1 LRDRRQSN
9 RKGSRG
15 PPAPSVPEVPVART
29 RPRWLLAAITIALP
43 LLLFALVELGLR
55 VAGVGR
61 LEPLF
66 VPVESAPGHLQPN
79 PDFVQRFFPD
89 PRQAPAVSIDTTWFP
104 ARKPPG
110 TLRIFVQGESSAAGF
125 PYGRWASPAAL
136 LQQRLQRSFPD
147 REVEV
152 INTGVAAV
160 TSYVLLD
167 VADEIIAQAPDAIV
181 IYTGHNEYV
190 GIGGVGS
197 SLAAARSPALAR
209 TIQRLRRLHL
219 YRAFERGLGSLR
231 PAPAATTEEP
241 RTLMARVA
249 RERSIP
255 LGSPLYDAGLAQFR
269 GNLER
274 LLAKYRA
281 AGVPVFIGTLA
292 SNERDQ
298 APFVGGDPAEPQSAA
313 AAFARGRELEA
324 AGELTAA
331 RGAYIEASDR
341 DALRFRAPSAFN
353 SLIADVARRHDA
365 ELVDVNA
372 ALARAAPGGIIG
384 KELMLEHVHPNVDGY
399 FALATAFYAPL
410 ARRLGATR
418 EIDDA
423 TARREIPVTEPDRLN
438 GEYRVRMLMNDWPF
452 VETRRPVELPPPT
465 NRIEQLAQA
474 WVAGRLSWAEVMNN
488 ALAEYQ
494 RAGNTSEAARVAA
507 NLAEA
512 FVVTDVA
519 QYAAGVTLLRD
530 GQPERALRYL
540 RRARSLNPEP
550 IEYSLSLAEALFRN
564 GDRDGSIAVLEAV
577 LAKHPGEQRATYWMQ
592 NLRAAPAPPPSPTP

>member
-15 PPAPSVPEVPVART
+15 QSAPTAPEAPVAKS
-29 RPRWLLAAITIALP
+29 RPGWLLAAITLALP
-43 LLLFALVELGLR
+43 LLLFALAELGLR
-55 VAGVGR
+55 VAGLGR

-66 VPVESAPGHLQPN
+66 VPVDSAPGYLQPN

-89 PRQAPAVSIDTTWFP
+89 PRQAPDVSIDSTWFP
-104 ARKPPG
+104 ARKPTG

-136 LQQRLQRSFPD
+136 LQQRLQRSLPD

-152 INTGVAAV
+152 INTGLAAV

-167 VADEIIAQAPDAIV
+167 VADEIIAQQPDAVV
-181 IYTGHNEYV
+181 IYTGHNEYL

-219 YRAFERGLGSLR
+219 YRAFERGLSSLR
-231 PAPAATTEEP
+231 PAPATPAEGP

-255 LGSPLYDAGLAQFR
+255 LDSPLYDAGLEQFR

-274 LLAKYRA
+274 LLAKYHA
-281 AGVPVFIGTLA
+281 AGIPVFIGTLA

-298 APFVGGDPAEPQSAA
+298 APFVGGDPADPDSAA
-313 AAFARGRELEA
+313 AAFARAQSLEA
-324 AGELTAA
+324 GGDLAAA
-331 RGAYIEASDR
+331 RSAYVEAADR
-341 DALRFRAPSAFN
+341 DGLRFRAPSAFN
-353 SLIADVARRHDA
+353 AVITEVARNHEA

-372 ALARAAPGGIIG
+372 ALARAARGGIIG

-399 FALATAFYAPL
+399 FALATAYYAPL
-410 ARRLGATR
+410 ARRLGASR
-418 EIDDA
+418 QIDDA

-452 VETRRPVELPPPT
+452 VESRRAVELPPPA
-465 NRIEQLAQA
+465 NPIEQFAQA

-494 RAGNTSEAARVAA
+494 RAGNTTEAARVAA

-512 FVVTDVA
+512 FVATDPP
-519 QYAAGVTLLRD
+519 QYSAGLMLLRD
-530 GQPERALRYL
+530 GQVERALRYL
-540 RRARSLNPEP
+540 RRARAMNPEP
-550 IEYSLSLAEALFRN
+550 IEYSLSLAEALFRS
-564 GDRDGSIAVLEAV
+564 GDRDGSIALLEAV
-577 LAKHPGEQRATYWMQ
+577 LQKHPGEQRAQYWLQ
-592 NLRAAPAPPPSPTP
+592 NLRESAAPAPQPSP